1 MYKREISVTDLRL
14 GMYVVDLDRPWLGTP
29 FDFQGFPLTHE
40 NQIDQLKQYC
50 KIVYVDP
57 QRTTWTPPPKR
68 KPVAAAE
75 PVRGSTVYAEVTSVE
90 KEVVVAREIYR
101 SCEEAIEH
109 ALDNLRAEGD
119 IDSQKLTGAVTSMT
133 ESIQRN
139 PDAMMLLNTLRQ
151 KGTYELGRAMDTSIL
166 MITFGRFLQFS
177 KERLEVLGLAGMLLD
192 VGKTKLPDSVL
203 KKKDMLTPDE
213 YELVKGH
220 VLYSV
225 ELVRAAQGLPAGV
238 DEIVLRHHERQD
250 GSGYPIGLK
259 GDEITIDGAVAALVD
274 SFSALTSARPY
285 AAQASPSNALSL
297 MHKLRTTLFHEALV
311 EQFIQCI
318 GIYPVGSAVEL
329 NTGEVGIVIAQNLVR
344 RLQPRVMVILDKDLR
359 PIHPQ
364 IILDLVKE
372 PKATTDEPYRIRRTL
387 PKDKLPIDPNEFF
400 L

>member
-1 MYKREISVTDLRL
+1 MNKREIAVSDLRL
-14 GMYVVDLDRPWLGTP
+14 GMYVVELDRPWLGTP

-50 KIVYVDP
+50 QVVYVDP
-57 QRTTWTPPPKR
+57 ERVTWTPPPRR
-68 KPVAAAE
+68 KPAVAG
-75 PVRGSTVYAEVTSVE
+75 PVRGSTIYAEVTPVE
-90 KEVVVAREIYR
+90 KEVIVAREIYK
-101 SCEEAIEH
+101 SCEEAIAH
-109 ALDNLRAEGD
+109 ALENLQLEGD
-119 IDSQKLTGAVTSMT
+119 IDSPRLTGAVTSMT

-151 KGTYELGRAMDTSIL
+151 KGTYELARAMDTSIL

-177 KERLEVLGLAGMLLD
+177 KDRLEVLGLAGMLLD

-203 KKKDMLTPDE
+203 KKKDMLSPEE
-213 YELVKGH
+213 YELVKSH
-220 VLYSV
+220 VLHSV
-225 ELVRAAQGLPAGV
+225 ELVRGAQGLPRGV
-238 DEIVLRHHERQD
+238 DVVVAQHHERQD
-250 GSGYPIGLK
+250 GSGYPSALK
-259 GDEITIDGAVAALVD
+259 AGEISIDGSVAALVD

-344 RLQPRVMVILDKDLR
+344 RLQPKVMVILDKDLS
-359 PIHPQ
+359 PLQPQ

-372 PKATTDEPYRIRRTL
+372 PKTTGDEPYRIRRTL
-387 PKDKLPIDPNEFF
+387 PRDKLPFDPGEFF